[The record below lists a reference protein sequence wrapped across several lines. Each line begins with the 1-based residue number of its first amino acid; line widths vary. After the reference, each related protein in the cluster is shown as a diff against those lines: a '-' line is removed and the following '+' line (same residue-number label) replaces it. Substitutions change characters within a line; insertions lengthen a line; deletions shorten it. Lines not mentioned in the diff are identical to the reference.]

1 MNSISLDNLSTVLRS
16 VSFSISINDLFIK
29 GVSVMKA
36 VHLLIVSIFVCGLA
50 CVCFAQ
56 QEPTSGQSSNSQIGT
71 LGVNTYQ
78 LGPGD
83 VIVVKVLGED
93 DMDGEY
99 EVNGEG
105 FVEIPFIDAPI
116 PARCRT
122 DREIRTD
129 ITTALKKII
138 RNPQVSVRVKEK
150 RSRPPAMVVGAV
162 LAPQQFLLNRRVR
175 LFEVLNMAGGP
186 IEGSAGHL
194 QIFHTTPVLCPAQ
207 GDEALA
213 KLEIKDNEPVP
224 AAFYNIADVRLGK
237 AEANPYVYPGDIVIV
252 PKAPPFYV
260 VGLVNNPQGLYWSEN
275 MTLTKAIAMVGGP
288 RKDAKTEKVVVFR
301 LKEGSLTERE
311 QILINYK
318 LIQKGQQKDF
328 ILQPYDIVQVDEAS
342 PWSSGRIGQT
352 LFGLVTGGATS
363 LVTGFGQLPMRVVY

>member
-1 MNSISLDNLSTVLRS
+1 
-16 VSFSISINDLFIK
+16 
-29 GVSVMKA
+29 MKA
-36 VHLLIVSIFVCGLA
+36 IRLFFVSIFVCGLA
-50 CVCFAQ
+50 AVCFAQ
-56 QEPTSGQSSNSQIGT
+56 QEPTSGQSSGSQIGT
-71 LGVNTYQ
+71 LGVSTYQ

-83 VIVVKVLGED
+83 TIIVKVLGEQ

-99 EVNGEG
+99 DVNGEG
-105 FVEIPFIDAPI
+105 YVEISFVDKPI
-116 PARCRT
+116 LARCRT
-122 DREIRTD
+122 DREIRAD

-138 RNPQVSVRVKEK
+138 RNPQVSVRVKER

-162 LAPQQFLLNRRVR
+162 QAPQQFILNRRIR

-186 IEGSAGHL
+186 IEGAAGHL

-207 GDEALA
+207 GEEELA

-224 AAFYNIADVRLGK
+224 AAFFNIADVRMGK

-252 PKAPPFYV
+252 PKAPPIYV
-260 VGLVNNPQGLYWSEN
+260 VGLVNNPQGLYWSDN
-275 MTLTKAIAMVGGP
+275 MTLTKAIAMVSGP
-288 RKDAKTEKVVVFR
+288 RKEAKTEKVIVFR

-311 QILINYK
+311 QIPINFK

-342 PWSSGRIGQT
+342 PWSGGRIGQT
-352 LFGLVTGGATS
+352 LLGLVTGGATS
-363 LVTGFGQLPMRVVY
+363 MVTGLGQLPMRVVY